1 MKRPLKKW
9 LSLLLLL
16 AAVVIVSLCYLTYNT
31 YGNWSFALA
40 LRGKKL
46 LAFIFVGIAAAFST
60 ISFQTVTQ
68 NHFLTPN
75 ILGMDSLYV
84 SVQTVLFFLLGGA
97 QALGQVSLGSFLMN
111 VFLMVFL
118 STSLSYF
125 LLRKINPIYFYY

>member
-9 LSLLLLL
+9 LSLLFFL

-84 SVQTVLFFLLGGA
+84 FVQTVLFF
-97 QALGQVSLGSFLMN
+97 SFRRRTSVRSSKSWV
-111 VFLMVFL
+111 VFDERLFNGVFK
-118 STSLSYF
+118 Y
-125 LLRKINPIYFYY
+125 